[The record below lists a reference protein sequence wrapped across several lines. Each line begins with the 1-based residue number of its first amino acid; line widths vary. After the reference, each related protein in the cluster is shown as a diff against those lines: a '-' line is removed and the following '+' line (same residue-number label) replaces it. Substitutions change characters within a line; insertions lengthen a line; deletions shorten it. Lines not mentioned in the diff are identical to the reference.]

1 MKRMR
6 DAKRRPTH
14 PGEVL
19 RADVLPALEMS
30 QGELAKRLGVSRLSV
45 SELLHGKRALSAD
58 MAVRI
63 ARLTSTTP
71 ESWLRMQSAVDL
83 WELEHQPEWYRRI
96 EPLAAVVTSRARS
109 NLPAAVAQDD
119 WLTEQLR
126 DAELSAE
133 YLNAALAE
141 GDQAAFMLALR
152 NVAKA
157 RGGVAAVARH
167 AAMNRVAVSRALSG
181 TGNPEL
187 RSLTRILD
195 ASGLKLLVASRTKV
209 PVRRR
214 TSIAGRS
221 ARTGAR
227 RAA

>member
-1 MKRMR
+1 MKR
-6 DAKRRPTH
+6 
-14 PGEVL
+14 
-19 RADVLPALEMS
+19 
-30 QGELAKRLGVSRLSV
+30 
-45 SELLHGKRALSAD
+45 
-58 MAVRI
+58 
-63 ARLTSTTP
+63 
-71 ESWLRMQSAVDL
+71 
-83 WELEHQPEWYRRI
+83 
-96 EPLAAVVTSRARS
+96 EPR
-109 NLPAAVAQDD
+109 NLPAAVAQDE

-133 YLNAALAE
+133 YVNAALAE

-167 AAMNRVAVSRALSG
+167 AGMNRVAVSRALSG

-195 ASGLKLLVASRTKV
+195 AAGLKLLVASRTKV

-214 TSIAGRS
+214 TPMATRT
-221 ARTGAR
+221 ARFGAR

>member
-1 MKRMR
+1 MKR
-6 DAKRRPTH
+6 
-14 PGEVL
+14 
-19 RADVLPALEMS
+19 
-30 QGELAKRLGVSRLSV
+30 
-45 SELLHGKRALSAD
+45 
-58 MAVRI
+58 
-63 ARLTSTTP
+63 
-71 ESWLRMQSAVDL
+71 
-83 WELEHQPEWYRRI
+83 
-96 EPLAAVVTSRARS
+96 EPR
-109 NLPAAVAQDD
+109 NLPAAAPQDE

-157 RGGVAAVARH
+157 RGGIAAVARR
-167 AAMNRVAVSRALSG
+167 AGMNRVAVSRALSG

-187 RSLTRILD
+187 RSLIRILD
-195 ASGLKLLVASRTKV
+195 ASGLKLLVASRTTA

-214 TSIAGRS
+214 TPMAAPT
-221 ARTGAR
+221 ARTGVR